1 MSDYKL
7 ATRSLFLRLFGKIF
21 LIGVMVLACS
31 PVCYGFQWKGMEIIP
46 SITST
51 TEYNDNIF
59 YEEEDEVED
68 VINRVSPGLAIRVPG
83 TRAELELA
91 YEAGFEFF
99 AKNPDWN
106 NIEHMAMGRVRIQP
120 LEHLIFRLND
130 TFFRG
135 EDTALIDLYGL
146 RRRRERY
153 WANTLTPSFE
163 YTFGPDRVLSLN
175 YENAI
180 IDYESPDVSDSREDI
195 VNPVLTYGIGHS
207 VFTLDYTYTY
217 GDFETDLGELDG
229 HATGLGYEYRLN
241 PLTSIF
247 TTSHVLFRNYTG
259 AGAIDY
265 RAYEIFAGLRRQLF
279 QHLSVSAQGGYLF
292 FDPEEAEG
300 SGSFIGNVTVT
311 YEVLERT
318 LFEFVAYKG
327 YEEIFAAVENLG
339 YANSWGVTGILS
351 HILHRFWR
359 IELTGSY
366 RERDFVFPLRND
378 RVWTAGGTL
387 VFEPID
393 WFSAALHYE
402 HTAFDTTASDLEAN
416 DYVSNRV
423 MLILQLRY

>member
-1 MSDYKL
+1 MSNYKL
-7 ATRSLFLRLFGKIF
+7 ATRSSFLRLLGKIF
-21 LIGVMVLACS
+21 FIGVMMLAYS

-59 YEEEDEVED
+59 YDEEHEEED
-68 VINRVSPGLAIRVPG
+68 VINRVSPGLAIHVPG

-106 NIEHMAMGRVRIQP
+106 NVEHMATGRVRIQP
-120 LEHLIFRLND
+120 LEHLRFTLND

-153 WANTLTPSFE
+153 WANTITPSFE

-175 YENAI
+175 YENDI
-180 IDYESPDVSDSREDI
+180 IDYDSPDLFDSREDI

-207 VFTLDYTYTY
+207 IFTLDYTYNH
-217 GDFETDLGELDG
+217 GDFETDFGDLDG
-229 HATGLGYEYRLN
+229 HAAGLGYEYRLN

-247 TTSHVLFRNYTG
+247 ATSHVLLRNYTG
-259 AGAIDY
+259 AEAIDY
-265 RAYEIFAGLRRQLF
+265 RAYEILVGLRRQLF

-292 FDPEEAEG
+292 FDPEEAKG
-300 SGSFIGNVTVT
+300 SGSFIGNITVT

-318 LFEFVAYKG
+318 LFEFVAEKG
-327 YEEIFAAVENLG
+327 YEEIFTAIENLG
-339 YANSWGVTGILS
+339 YASSWGVTGVLS
-351 HILHRFWR
+351 HTLHRFWR
-359 IELTGSY
+359 VELMGSY
-366 RERDFVFPLRND
+366 RGRDYEQTLRKD
-378 RVWTAGGTL
+378 WFWTAGGTL
-387 VFEPID
+387 AFEPVD
-393 WFSAALHYE
+393 WFSAELHYE
-402 HTAFDTTASDLEAN
+402 HTAFDSTASDVY
-416 DYVSNRV
+416 DYVINRV